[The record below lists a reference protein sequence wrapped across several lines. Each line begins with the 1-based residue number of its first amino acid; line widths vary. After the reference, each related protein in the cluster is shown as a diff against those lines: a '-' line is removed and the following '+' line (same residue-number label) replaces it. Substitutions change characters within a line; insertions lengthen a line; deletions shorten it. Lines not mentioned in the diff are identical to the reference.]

1 MDACN
6 VSMTI
11 YGRAGAFA
19 CASEKQREN
28 FVNGA
33 VTQPRLRRMRLTV
46 LATVMAFA
54 AIFCLQGCLK
64 EPSETLVSRSLLDPQ
79 SAALNETAPA
89 TYRVRF
95 ETSKGPFTVEVTR
108 DWAPKGADRF
118 YNLVKNTF
126 YDEVRFFRVIR
137 TPRPFMAQFGIN
149 GNPAVSS
156 KWEDAVIQDDP
167 VKESNTRGTISFA
180 TGGPNTRTT
189 QVFINYGDN
198 SRLDAQ
204 GFSPFGRV
212 MDGME
217 VVDQLYADYGEGPP
231 SGRGP
236 DQDRIEHEGNDYLSR
251 EFPKLDYI
259 MSARIME

>member
-1 MDACN
+1 MEKKPHNGYLPRHNDDSTAAMDISSPTWTSARCG
-6 VSMTI
+6 VM
-11 YGRAGAFA
+11 
-19 CASEKQREN
+19 
-28 FVNGA
+28 
-33 VTQPRLRRMRLTV
+33 RLRCLRIVIGL
-46 LATVMAFA
+46 A
-54 AIFCLQGCLK
+54 AIFCAQGCLK
-64 EPSETLVSRSLLDPQ
+64 EPSETLVSRSLLEPQ
-79 SAALNETAPA
+79 SAALNQRAPA

-95 ETSKGPFTVEVTR
+95 ETNKGAFTVEVTR

-118 YNLVKNTF
+118 YNLVKNGF

-137 TPRPFMAQFGIN
+137 SPRPFMAQFGIN
-149 GNPAVSS
+149 RSPAVSS
-156 KWEDAVIQDDP
+156 KWEEAVIEDDP

-212 MDGME
+212 TEGME
-217 VVDQLYADYGEGPP
+217 VVDQLYADYGEGAPG
-231 SGRGP
+231 GRGP
-236 DQDRIEHEGNDYLSR
+236 DQDRIQNEGNDYLAR

-259 MSARIME
+259 MTARITE